1 MAKGGRCYGESRK
14 GKKRREMRDTN
25 TILGLI
31 HERGKKGLP
40 LERVQRLLYNPDL
53 YLTAY
58 GKLYRNKGILTKG
71 TTEETVEGMSLDAI
85 ETIIK
90 ALRDGTFQW
99 KPARRVYIPKKDGTK
114 RPLGLPDWSS
124 KLVQEV
130 IRLLLNAYYEPQF
143 SEHSHGFR
151 PERGCHT
158 ALREVKK
165 WDGTAWFIEGD
176 ISKCF
181 DKLDHQILLSILSE
195 TIHDEPFIKLIS
207 ELLEAGY
214 LEKWKFHTTLSGT
227 PQGGVVSPLL
237 ANIYLDR
244 LDTYVEHELLPEYTR
259 GERRKGNPTY
269 ASLAAKVRYARK
281 HGRTEEAKLFR
292 QHMQQLPSQDPNDP
306 DFRRLKY
313 VRYADDF
320 ILGFVGPRSEAEE
333 IKQKLEA
340 FLRDH
345 LKLELSRTK
354 TLITHARTE
363 KARFLGYEVQVLH
376 NDRKQT
382 KGRRSV
388 NAQIGF
394 QVPKDV
400 IQEKC
405 QDYTEEGRP
414 IHRPELLK
422 ESVFTIISLY
432 QAEYRGLV
440 EYYRM
445 AHDLSLALPRLRWDM
460 ERSLIKT
467 LAAKLQIAGP
477 QVYKRYQATI
487 IIEGKPYKGLRTTI
501 EREGKKPLV
510 AEWGGIPL
518 SWNTKA
524 TLNDQP
530 ERIWSTRSELE
541 ERLLADTCEYCGAR
555 GKCQVHHVRA
565 LKDLQVKGRRPK
577 PRWMVLMAARQRK
590 TMVVCKTCHEDITHG
605 RPMRRQ
611 EASTGFMHG
620 EPAASR
626 NKRAS

>member
-1 MAKGGRCYGESRK
+1 MSCA
-14 GKKRREMRDTN
+14 MQN
-25 TILGLI
+25 TTTYLGLI

-40 LERVQRLLYNPDL
+40 LERVYRQLYNPDL
-53 YLTAY
+53 YLRAY
-58 GKLYRNKGILTKG
+58 GKLYRRKGALTPG
-71 TTEETVEGMSLDAI
+71 ATEETVEGMSLEKI
-85 ETIIK
+85 ETLIK

-99 KPARRVYIPKKDGTK
+99 KPARRVYIPKQDGKK

-130 IRLLLNAYYEPQF
+130 IRLILNAYYEPQF

-165 WDGTAWFIEGD
+165 WDGTTWFIEGD

-181 DKLDHQILLSILSE
+181 DKLDHQIWLSILRKS
-195 TIHDEPFIKLIS
+195 IHDEPFMKLMS
-207 ELLEAGY
+207 ELLEAGDM
-214 LEKWKFHTTLSGT
+214 EKWKFHTTLSGT
-227 PQGGVVSPLL
+227 PQGGGVSPLL
-237 ANIYLDR
+237 ATISLDR
-244 LDTYVEHELLPEYTR
+244 LDTYVEHELLPEYNR

-269 ASLAAKVRYARK
+269 ESVAAKARYARK
-281 HGRTEEAKLFR
+281 QGRTKEAKLFR
-292 QHMQQLPSQDPNDP
+292 QHMQQLPSQDPDDP

-320 ILGFVGPRSEAEE
+320 LLGFVGPRSEAEE

-363 KARFLGYEVQVLH
+363 KARFLGYEIQVLH

-400 IQEKC
+400 IQQKC
-405 QDYTEEGRP
+405 QDYTQVGRP

-422 ESVFTIISLY
+422 ESVFTIISRY

-445 AHDLSLALPRLRWDM
+445 AHDLSRVLPQLRWDM
-460 ERSLIKT
+460 ERSLMKT

-477 QVYKRYQATI
+477 PVDKRYQATI
-487 IIEGKPYKGLRTTI
+487 IVEGKLSKGLRTTI

-518 SWNTKA
+518 TWNIKA

-577 PRWMVLMAARQRK
+577 PQWMVLMAAHQRK
-590 TMVVCKTCHEDITHG
+590 TMGVCKTCHEDITHG

-620 EPAASR
+620 EPVASR
-626 NKRAS
+626 RKRAA

>member
-1 MAKGGRCYGESRK
+1 MQT
-14 GKKRREMRDTN
+14 TN
-25 TILGLI
+25 TYLGLI

-40 LERVQRLLYNPDL
+40 LERVYRQLYNPDL
-53 YLTAY
+53 YLAAY
-58 GKLYRNKGILTKG
+58 GKLYRNKGAMTKG
-71 TTEETVEGMSLDAI
+71 TTEETVEGMSLDTI
-85 ETIIK
+85 ERVIK

-99 KPARRVYIPKKDGTK
+99 KPARRVYIPKKDGKK
-114 RPLGLPDWSS
+114 RPLGLPDWTS

-130 IRLLLNAYYEPQF
+130 IRLILNAYYEPQF
-143 SEHSHGFR
+143 SEHSDGFR

-158 ALREVKK
+158 ALREIKK
-165 WDGTAWFIEGD
+165 WDGTTWFIEGD

-181 DKLDHQILLSILSE
+181 DRLDHHILLSILRES
-195 TIHDEPFIKLIS
+195 IRDELFIKLIS

-214 LEKWKFHTTLSGT
+214 LEEWKFCATLSGT
-227 PQGGVVSPLL
+227 PQGGVLSPLL

-244 LDTYVEHELLPEYTR
+244 LDRFVEQELQPEYTK
-259 GERRKGNPTY
+259 GEKRKRNPAY
-269 ASLAAKVRYARK
+269 VKLAREYWNARK
-281 HGRTEEAKLFR
+281 QGRSEEAKLLR
-292 QHMQQLPSQDPNDP
+292 QQMQQLPSLDPNDP

-320 ILGFVGPRSEAEE
+320 ILGFIGPRSEAEE

-340 FLRDH
+340 FLREQ
-345 LKLELSRTK
+345 LKLELSQAK

-363 KARFLGYEVQVLH
+363 KARFLGYEIQILH

-382 KGRRSV
+382 NGRRSI

-400 IQEKC
+400 IRQKC
-405 QDYTEEGRP
+405 QDYTEGGIP
-414 IHRPELLK
+414 IHRSELLT
-422 ESVFTIISLY
+422 ESVFTIISMY

-445 AHDLSLALPRLRWDM
+445 AHDLSHALPRLKWDM

-467 LAAKLQIAGP
+467 LAAKLQIAAP
-477 QVYKRYQATI
+477 QVYRRYRAAI
-487 IIEGKPYKGLRTTI
+487 IVEGKPYRGLRTTI

-518 SWNTKA
+518 TWNSQA

-541 ERLLADTCEYCGAR
+541 ERLLADTCEYCGAIE
-555 GKCQVHHVRA
+555 KCQVHHVRT

-577 PRWMVLMAARQRK
+577 PRWMVLMAAHQRK
-590 TMVVCKTCHEDITHG
+590 TMVVCKTCHEDITYG
-605 RPMRRQ
+605 RPMRRS
-611 EASTGFMHG
+611 ETNTGFMHG
-620 EPAASR
+620 EPVASR
-626 NKRAS
+626 RKRTS